1 MKNLNYS
8 TDPINSVLNMDRMDW
23 LNQFPDKFFDWYID
37 DPPYFS
43 GPEKR
48 EYYGS
53 EISAT
58 GVKRVNYPIT
68 DNWEVPGKDYFDL
81 AIQKSKEQIF
91 WGVNYYD
98 YPFGSGRI
106 IWDKVNPN
114 TSFSDCEIAYVSSHD
129 SVRMFRYMWNGFM
142 QGKSL
147 AEGNVMQ
154 GNKKLNE
161 KRIHP
166 SQKPIRL
173 YRWLLMKYTK
183 PGDKI
188 GDGHVGSGSS
198 RIVADEYGCHFYGAE
213 LNEVTFNLQEER
225 FNLYKELQNEKKPQF
240 KLQLY

>member
-1 MKNLNYS
+1 MSYL
-8 TDPINSVLNMDRMDW
+8 INTVQNMDRVDW
-23 LNQFPDKFFDWYID
+23 LNQFPDKFFDLYID

-53 EISAT
+53 EISTT

-68 DNWEVPGKDYFDL
+68 DKWEVPGKDYFDL
-81 AIQKSKEQIF
+81 AIRKSKNQIF
-91 WGVNYYD
+91 WGVNYFD
-98 YPFGSGRI
+98 YQFGSGRI
-106 IWDKVNPN
+106 IWDKVNDK
-114 TSFSDCEIAYVSSHD
+114 TSFSDCEIAFVSAHD

-142 QGKSL
+142 QGKSI
-147 AEGNVMQ
+147 AEGHIMQ

-161 KRIHP
+161 VRIHP
-166 SQKPIRL
+166 TQKPILL
-173 YRWLLMKYTK
+173 YRWTYRKYAK

-213 LNEVTFNLQEER
+213 KSKVVFNLQEER
-225 FNLYKELQNEKKPQF
+225 FNSYKELRDKKKPQF
-240 KLQLY
+240 KLELY